1 MHRCRG
7 ENNSGEEAAATPEHI
22 AELTTED
29 QVRGQR
35 HQTAVQH
42 PLDRL
47 GADVVVPHYCGQRQR
62 HGGLVDQNHRV
73 RESRRRQNQTGMWR
87 RADLSAH
94 GGAPGDPM

>member
-1 MHRCRG
+1 M
-7 ENNSGEEAAATPEHI
+7 S
-22 AELTTED
+22 TED
-29 QVRGQR
+29 QERGQR

-73 RESRRRQNQTGMWR
+73 RESRRRRTR
-87 RADLSAH
+87 RGCGDEPTSVLMAAH
-94 GGAPGDPM
+94 QAILCSQDGVAGFETRKVP

>member
-1 MHRCRG
+1 MSLEHG
-7 ENNSGEEAAATPEHI
+7 LPTNHPKSETDLFFDLAT
-22 AELTTED
+22 
-29 QVRGQR
+29 
-35 HQTAVQH
+35 QTAVQH